1 MLLRVTI
8 GGSETS
14 FSTFPTNPTQDTA
27 AFQQPPIEMNAPVVS
42 PEPSM
47 RSPAVAATL
56 LLVLFSVV
64 RSRQKLFRTH
74 VPKYQT
80 IA

>member
-1 MLLRVTI
+1 
-8 GGSETS
+8 
-14 FSTFPTNPTQDTA
+14 
-27 AFQQPPIEMNAPVVS
+27 
-42 PEPSM
+42 M